1 MKTLNKILLTLA
13 SILALISCEKDGEKI
28 YLQSLGSDELIATTD
43 KVVLSVETSQK
54 VVLSFAWK
62 GQDVHINDTTVGTAA
77 KAKNYMEISLSE
89 DFSGQ
94 IYKDETT
101 SNSIAYKGGELNSIV
116 NGLGAKVGEV
126 NNVFFRLGSATGE
139 NIPYAYSNVVK
150 VAVTPYVLD
159 MRIGKIIQSSSNN
172 TDLTDTGYFLYSP
185 EDNGIYSGFMFTPWN
200 WYNYFLKEAD
210 ETTWGTDNNVA
221 FTINSNTGKNMWFPE
236 HKGCYY
242 VNVNTVEKR
251 WDALSILTLKVEG
264 LGEQIDLILDNE
276 SKMWIA
282 NFKAAETGDKTIT
295 ISGSGKQYNAETGPD
310 EAKSIDTEIH
320 LATDENNN
328 LILAENPGTITVNI
342 PTTGNYNIKLD
353 LIDPLNRKVYV
364 AAGTI
369 EEPGETSPYP
379 ATLSMQ
385 RWPAP
390 EYNAV
395 EMGPLNRIDAE
406 NGIYKGTYEGPYQ
419 KNSDDYG
426 FQFVDVSNGIWYKPV
441 SGNNSKLEVNNDN
454 KGKFHFD
461 KANENVTS
469 IKVEITVYLND
480 KKWEHNIIDQ
490 EIDDEGETEDTY
502 PETVS
507 MVYYPAPSWTETE
520 LSKLDP
526 TGTPGE
532 YKGKYRGKNNIEFIF
547 KDSNGKYYKY
557 QWIDY
562 SSSDVFSLKTTGDNL
577 SNLYFKDKDW
587 PVKDVVFEITVNLA
601 SMRWSFIEKTEPTE

>member
-150 VAVTPYVLD
+150 VDVTPYVLD
-159 MRIGKIIQSSSNN
+159 MRIGKIIQTNTNN
-172 TDLTDTGYFLYSP
+172 TELTDTGYFLYSQ
-185 EDNGIYSGFMFTPWN
+185 EDNGIYSGFMFTEWN

-251 WDALSILTLKVEG
+251 WDALYISSLNVNGLTDSPIEFT
-264 LGEQIDLILDNE
+264 LDNDN
-276 SKMWIA
+276 KLWIA
-282 NFKAAETGDKTIT
+282 NFEASEAGEKTIT
-295 ISGSGKQYNAETGPD
+295 ITGSGQQYNVETGPSS
-310 EAKSIDTEIH
+310 SIETNVNF
-320 LATDENNN
+320 ATDENNN
-328 LILAENPGTITVNI
+328 LVLGENAGNIFVTIPQAGECT
-342 PTTGNYNIKLD
+342 IKLD
-353 LIDPLNRKVYV
+353 LINPNDRKVYV
-364 AAGTI
+364 EAGGTDI
-369 EEPGETSPYP
+369 PSSYSQ
-379 ATLSMQ
+379 TLDVVH
-385 RWPAP
+385 
-390 EYNAV
+390 YNDDGSEVALTT
-395 EMGPLNRIDAE
+395 LNLVNKDK
-406 NGIYKGTYEGPYQ
+406 GIYTGTYSGDKLDFQ
-419 KNSDDYG
+419 IIDRTNSVWYG
-426 FQFVDVSNGIWYKPV
+426 RDP
-441 SGNNSKLEVNNDN
+441 NDN
-454 KGKFHFD
+454 TKLSSSED
-461 KANENVTS
+461 KWDMWFNGGNTVNVT
-469 IKVEITVYLND
+469 
-480 KKWEHNIIDQ
+480 
-490 EIDDEGETEDTY
+490 
-502 PETVS
+502 
-507 MVYYPAPSWTETE
+507 
-520 LSKLDP
+520 
-526 TGTPGE
+526 
-532 YKGKYRGKNNIEFIF
+532 
-547 KDSNGKYYKY
+547 
-557 QWIDY
+557 
-562 SSSDVFSLKTTGDNL
+562 
-577 SNLYFKDKDW
+577 
-587 PVKDVVFEITVNLA
+587 ITVNL
-601 SMRWSFIEKTEPTE
+601 SEGTWSYTDNQEDFPEEITMYKYDKTNSTITEKIITLSKESEGVYKGIFNGLYNFDFMFVDESTYSLYGSTWSESNPNGQELSIGAGALWIYGYVWNVTLNISITVDLNTMTWSYKEITE